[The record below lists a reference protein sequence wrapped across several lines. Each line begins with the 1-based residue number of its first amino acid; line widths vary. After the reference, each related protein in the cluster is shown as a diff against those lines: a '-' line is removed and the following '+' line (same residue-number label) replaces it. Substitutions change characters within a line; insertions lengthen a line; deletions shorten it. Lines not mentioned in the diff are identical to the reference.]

1 MIYRIAEEKEFLQLA
16 HMRWDF
22 TLDGRNI
29 EALELDKDEFLEECV
44 HFFRDGTN
52 NNLWSHWIA
61 VENDI
66 VITSISVNHIR
77 KVPKPTL
84 YMDEYAYVTNVYTK
98 PEFRGNKIAS
108 KLMDCVVEWGKKKNF
123 ELMIVWPSSKAV
135 NYYSKIGFDSNNDL
149 MELVLRADA

>member
-1 MIYRIAEEKEFLQLA
+1 
-16 HMRWDF
+16 
-22 TLDGRNI
+22 
-29 EALELDKDEFLEECV
+29 
-44 HFFRDGTN
+44 
-52 NNLWSHWIA
+52 
-61 VENDI
+61 
-66 VITSISVNHIR
+66 
-77 KVPKPTL
+77 
-84 YMDEYAYVTNVYTK
+84 MDEYAYVTNVYTK